1 MRRPRLNALR
11 TFEAA
16 GRRLSFSQAADDL
29 NISQA
34 AVSQQMRQLEYH
46 LGEALFVRHHRRL
59 SLTGTGRAYLNAVHE
74 ALDRLDS
81 VTDQLFPDRPDQAVT
96 LLCSTSVATLW
107 LAPHLSTF
115 HKQNPGIE
123 LRIRTLDQN
132 NGDSGPF
139 KANLEIFTA
148 NEGSARQ
155 DACEL
160 LTSTITPV
168 CAPNLFSSRQR
179 PATPA
184 DVLKFDLI
192 HVIGYDEDWHRWFR
206 RYELHHNAVP
216 RGLVVDGSL
225 IALEAAQRGDG
236 VMLGRRPFIDNH
248 LRSGTLVE
256 AFAEPFHLH
265 ANYWLRQQPLTGG
278 QYACKAISNWLA
290 ELASTE
296 QNKSTASQKAPS

>member
-1 MRRPRLNALR
+1 MRRPRLNTLR

-16 GRRLSFSQAADDL
+16 GRRLSFSQAADEL
-29 NISQA
+29 NVSQA
-34 AVSQQMRQLEYH
+34 AVSQQMRQLENY
-46 LGEALFVRHHRRL
+46 LGEALFIRHHRRL
-59 SLTGTGRAYLNAVHE
+59 SLTGTGRAYLNAVYE

-96 LLCSTSVATLW
+96 LLCASSVATLW

-123 LRIRTLDQN
+123 LRIRTLDQDQ
-132 NGDSGPF
+132 GDCGPF

-148 NEGSARQ
+148 SEGSERPDARK
-155 DACEL
+155 L

-168 CAPNLFSSRQR
+168 CSPNLFSSEQR

-192 HVIGYDEDWHRWFR
+192 HVIGYDDDWHRWLR
-206 RYELHHNAVP
+206 RHGLHHDAVP

-225 IALEAAQRGDG
+225 IALEAAKREDG

-265 ANYWLRQQPLTGG
+265 ANYWLRQQPPAGG
-278 QYACKAISNWLA
+278 RYACKVVSNWLA

-296 QNKSTASQKAPS
+296 QNKNTRSKKAPS